1 MNNVPIFPW
10 LRRCYA
16 KLKSGCVCCVFF
28 VVFSESFWGAHV
40 GSPAAGCNA
49 ECAFSNWVPQ
59 PEQWRKWPRH
69 HARLTCLSLTVW
81 TVPQHWLATT
91 LFHCRVF
98 FPSCSKI
105 FSRLA
110 ISSDFRSF
118 ACFHVFSIFSFFEF
132 FDFSPTTV
140 VVFFLI
146 LSSFFTVT
154 SRNTCF
160 LKIFTFLCCLTSF
173 VVSSLFMFFFILS
186 TFPLFS
192 SLSVFFSCIFS
203 FSHLARRVAS
213 LCHEWGINTTVTD
226 TRTEQPHDKV
236 PELRLWAK
244 THFAQTNFGKFVFVY
259 CGQIWSTRGSWLI
272 SRPTTT
278 TPTRRAQETNIQRG
292 IRRSLHATL
301 DLGAQARHFGRTSAL
316 NTGHNSTTGPP
327 REERKHEIGGVRGKK
342 GAKFGRSGGRGVQRR
357 ACPVEGL
364 SRGRKL
370 ILTTPTPVRNTPNN
384 KQNANSGQ
392 TRSGRVR
399 PWPMET
405 RWWSGVRGED
415 E

>member
-1 MNNVPIFPW
+1 MNNVPTFPW

-146 LSSFFTVT
+146 LSSFFHGHFTKHMF
-154 SRNTCF
+154 SQNF
-160 LKIFTFLCCLTSF
+160 HIFMLSHVFRC
-173 VVSSLFMFFFILS
+173 FFIVHVLLH
-186 TFPLFS
+186 F
-192 SLSVFFSCIFS
+192 VIFS
-203 FSHLARRVAS
+203 IVFKFVCLFFVHFFIFPSCPKSCFTLSRVRNKHNRDRHTHRTAPRQGPWTAALGQNPLCPNQLWKICFCVLWPNLVNSGLMAHFQTHHHDSHENSPGDEHSTWHQALAPRHAGPRSPSA
-213 LCHEWGINTTVTD
+213 
-226 TRTEQPHDKV
+226 P
-236 PELRLWAK
+236 LWA
-244 THFAQTNFGKFVFVY
+244 
-259 CGQIWSTRGSWLI
+259 
-272 SRPTTT
+272 
-278 TPTRRAQETNIQRG
+278 
-292 IRRSLHATL
+292 
-301 DLGAQARHFGRTSAL
+301 DLGLEHRPQFHDRTS
-316 NTGHNSTTGPP
+316 
-327 REERKHEIGGVRGKK
+327 KRGKK
-342 GAKFGRSGGRGVQRR
+342 ARNWWSEREKRSEIWAVRRERGP
-357 ACPVEGL
+357 AEGL
-364 SRGRKL
+364 SRGGPFPWTQI

-392 TRSGRVR
+392 TRSGQVR